1 MEHLSK
7 EASASAG
14 RQEVFFLADVAER
27 PELEHLKV
35 RGADSLMPTAP
46 LPRKVYIVNEKH
58 DPKPKNYKF
67 FVGTEKFE
75 TDQPALTGAQIKAYV
90 ANVPPGTKLSLE
102 GHGNDPDQIIA
113 DDQLVPLDEQHGG
126 PRRFTLVPPANFG

>member
-1 MEHLSK
+1 
-7 EASASAG
+7 
-14 RQEVFFLADVAER
+14 
-27 PELEHLKV
+27 
-35 RGADSLMPTAP
+35 MPTAP
-46 LPRKVYIVNEKH
+46 PPRKVYIVNEKH